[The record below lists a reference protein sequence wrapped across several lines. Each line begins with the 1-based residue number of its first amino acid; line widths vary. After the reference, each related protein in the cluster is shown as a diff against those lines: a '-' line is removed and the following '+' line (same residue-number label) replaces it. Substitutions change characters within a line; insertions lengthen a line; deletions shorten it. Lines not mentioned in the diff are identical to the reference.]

1 MSGLS
6 YFDNGG
12 AAQSEDATVMVK
24 PTAGRGRYGLPT
36 VTTNLPVNTGVLS
49 SMEQL
54 YQDKL
59 SQQQGFMEAMKD
71 AAAWWSGGIEGPGAA
86 LSRRT
91 KEREEQTA
99 NLFQLQTQIAQYRAA
114 QEAQKNFERRR
125 TGELGQI
132 PGAAG
137 QPPSLA
143 SQMFGMPAEIRQAL
157 MNAKTEAEYD
167 KIYGEW
173 AKKKAE
179 VEASPEFD
187 VPKIPV
193 VTWNE
198 ETNEWQRD
206 VISARQLR
214 ANPNKY
220 LSPES
225 VPSAPAKKEAPK
237 PAAAATP
244 PEAAPPPAAV
254 AEAPPPA
261 AVAEAPSPEAAP
273 RAQPVNYTF
282 SELTPDQIKRM
293 SEQGRAM
300 GLINNVME
308 RPDAAELFDKQPLEK
323 RKAVFNALQ
332 TPPVQVAAA
341 PSTTMTDVTAP
352 TTGTMRPTTQVAQ
365 APAAAPAPAPARPP
379 KPTASQLERQAEID
393 KQVEIAAAT
402 KKLESDKTQRDLYEK
417 EADPLLISERK
428 TRAEAVQKL
437 VTEDPTIVGV
447 LMQPNVKSAIANVIQ
462 QGLSTPSGSISISG
476 LSDAIFQTL
485 PTTMSLTKRR
495 EVAGYIAQ
503 MELDA
508 AKAMNG
514 QGQISDSERQI
525 IRAASISIEDPAE
538 VVVKKAMM
546 MQARQETLE
555 KLNQIYG
562 DGSKFI
568 KNFGAFKND
577 PQYKAIQKEY
587 EERLRAIAKQ
597 EIKIDRSMV
606 GKIGGGDQKPP
617 TKVQPFGDA
626 EKERRYQEWKRSQGK

>member
-59 SQQQGFMEAMKD
+59 AQQQGFMEGMKD

-86 LSRRT
+86 LSRRSR
-91 KEREEQTA
+91 EREEQAA

-125 TGELGQI
+125 TGELGQA

-254 AEAPPPA
+254 AEAPPP
-261 AVAEAPSPEAAP
+261 EAAP

-293 SEQGRAM
+293 SDQGRAM

-341 PSTTMTDVTAP
+341 PSATMTDVTAP
-352 TTGTMRPTTQVAQ
+352 TTGAMRPTTQVAQ
-365 APAAAPAPAPARPP
+365 APAAAPAPAPGRPP
-379 KPTASQLERQAEID
+379 KPTAGQLERQAEID

-402 KKLESDKTQRDLYEK
+402 RKLESDKLQRDLYEK
-417 EADPLLISERK
+417 EADPTRISERK
-428 TRAEAVQKL
+428 TRAERVQRL
-437 VTEDPTIVGV
+437 VLEDPTIVGV
-447 LMQPNVKSAIANVIQ
+447 LTQPSVKSAIANVIQ
-462 QGLSTPSGSISISG
+462 QGLSTPSGSISVSG
-476 LSDAIFQTL
+476 LSEAIFQTL
-485 PTTMSLTKRR
+485 PTTMSLAKRR

-503 MELDA
+503 MELDMSQ
-508 AKAMNG
+508 AMNG

-525 IRAASISIEDPAE
+525 LRAAAISIEDPAE
-538 VVVKKAMM
+538 VVVKKAKM

-562 DGSKFI
+562 DGSKFV

-577 PQYKAIQKEY
+577 PQYKVIQKEY
-587 EERLRAIAKQ
+587 EDRLRGIVN
-597 EIKIDRSMV
+597 EDIKIDRSMV
-606 GKIGGGDQKPP
+606 GKIGGKEQKPP